1 MGNFSDFFAASSG
14 NNILEMI
21 SCVPDG
27 RSITAPSGTYTLQ
40 SNTNRQEF
48 ASTYGD
54 LRGSTITNYTPPE
67 GTKYLKYEYT
77 FQMSGRNSSQ
87 NYYGI
92 SHFRLYVGSD
102 EIVEAFKTYAGQYY
116 SVYGY
121 NVQQFSVGYVFDLTA
136 STNDVSKGKF
146 SDWTDARTI
155 KIQARKYNNNY
166 TSTAHANIWRDGT
179 GTSGVFNQTK
189 PLLTLIAY
197 S

>member
-1 MGNFSDFFAASSG
+1 MGNFSDFFATSSG

-27 RSITAPSGTYTLQ
+27 RSIAVPSGTYTLQ
-40 SNTNRQEF
+40 TNNKREALQ
-48 ASTYGD
+48 TNYTD
-54 LRGSTITNYTPPE
+54 LSGSAITNYTPPG

-77 FQMSGRNSSQ
+77 FQVAGRGSSA
-87 NYYGI
+87 NLYGI

-102 EIVEAFKTYAGQYY
+102 EIVEAFKTYSGQYY
-116 SVYGY
+116 STYGY

-136 STNDVSKGKF
+136 TTNDVSKGKF

-155 KIQARKYNNNY
+155 KIQARRYNNSY
-166 TSTAHANIWRDGT
+166 TPTAHGNIWRDGT
-179 GTSGVFNQTK
+179 GASSPFDGAK

>member
-1 MGNFSDFFAASSG
+1 MGNFSDFFATSSG
-14 NNILEMI
+14 NNVLEMI

-27 RSITAPSGTYTLQ
+27 RSITVPSGTYTLQ
-40 SNTNRQEF
+40 SNTDRQEF

-77 FQMSGRNSSQ
+77 FQMSGRNSASG
-87 NYYGI
+87 YYGI

-102 EIVEAFKTYAGQYY
+102 EIVEAFKSYAGQYY
-116 SVYGY
+116 STYGY

-136 STNDVSKGKF
+136 TTNDVSKGKF

-166 TSTAHANIWRDGT
+166 KSTAHANIWRDGT
-179 GTSGVFNQTK
+179 GTSGVFNQSK